1 MAVLA
6 AAPLRDPCILAD
18 LEADSHAGE
27 IEEHVAER
35 VALATAFELHDLM
48 VGPGLEP
55 ARLVVKP
62 LASEVLLGR
71 EPCDLSVGDE
81 ACGVVETAPTPDR
94 HPNAHDHALGLGH
107 ELHQHRPGTLRD
119 IRPEECVLAAVARR
133 AKLGKHEQRHP
144 LSARLPKD
152 RLDAPLVAG
161 PIERRLIQRRGRDL
175 DGDHA

>member
-1 MAVLA
+1 MSVLA
-6 AAPLRDPCILAD
+6 AAPLRDPCIFAD
-18 LEADSHAGE
+18 LEADSHTRE

-35 VALATAFELHDLM
+35 VALATAFELHHLM
-48 VGPGLEP
+48 VRPGLEP
-55 ARLVVKP
+55 ARLIVKP
-62 LASEVLLGR
+62 LASEVLFGR
-71 EPCDLSVGDE
+71 EACDLSVGDD

-107 ELHQHRPGTLRD
+107 DLHQHRPGALRD
-119 IRPEECVLAAVARR
+119 IRPEERVLAAVARR
-133 AKLGKHEQRHP
+133 AKLGKHEQRDP
-144 LSARLPKD
+144 LSVRLSNH